1 MSDISFFI
9 SFGAGILSFLSPCV
23 LPLVPVYLANLA
35 GAAVL
40 DRDNRV
46 GFRTPF
52 FHTLVFVAGFGIV
65 FTALGAVA
73 GLTGFA
79 IGAHLEMLHRIAG
92 GLLVFFGL
100 FLLASLKIPWLNYEK
115 RMNHAFSKKIGY
127 SRSFLIGAVF
137 SVGWTPCIG
146 PILGGVL
153 TLAATMETAWQ
164 GAYLLIAYSIGL
176 GLPFIIISLAA
187 TPINSRLKHFRR
199 YTPLVSLI
207 GGLLLIL
214 VGTLIFFDRLTWLI
228 LW

>member
-1 MSDISFFI
+1 MSDISFLI

-35 GAAVL
+35 GTSVL
-40 DRDNRV
+40 SDNAKG
-46 GFRTPF
+46 GFRAPF
-52 FHTLVFVAGFGIV
+52 FHTIIFVAGFAVV

-79 IGAHLEMLHRIAG
+79 IGAHLETLHRVAG
-92 GLLVFFGL
+92 GLLVFLGL
-100 FLLASLKIPWLNYEK
+100 FLLASLKVPWLNYEK
-115 RMNHAFSKKIGY
+115 RLSHTFSKKIKY

-153 TLAATMETAWQ
+153 ALAATMETAWQ
-164 GAYLLIAYSIGL
+164 GAYLLMAYSIGL
-176 GLPFIIISLAA
+176 GLPFIIMSLAVA
-187 TPINSRLKHFRR
+187 PINSRLKHFRR
-199 YTPLVSLI
+199 YTPLVSLM

-214 VGTLIFFDRLTWLI
+214 VGILIFFDQLAWLI
-228 LW
+228 L